1 LRSAVHVARIHVSTV
16 IARWKSSS
24 VADGNTRHSRRERGT
39 TPLSSRSSAQSALPL
54 VCCARSSL
62 TKSRSSFRS
71 ALIVDPN
78 ENPSRSFAR
87 NFRRS
92 ALAVIDK
99 TQPLQVDA
107 LKRGPHHGASFPLR
121 ACAHSS
127 AFRRGQQFESGL
139 RQRHATHESVGDCH
153 RDLRGRTGRHRRN
166 RSRSI
171 FIVYRAERQAS

>member
-1 LRSAVHVARIHVSTV
+1 VRTGAQRGSERPLRSAVHVARIHVSTV

-39 TPLSSRSSAQSALPL
+39 TPLSSRSSAQSALP
-54 VCCARSSL
+54 
-62 TKSRSSFRS
+62 
-71 ALIVDPN
+71 
-78 ENPSRSFAR
+78 
-87 NFRRS
+87 
-92 ALAVIDK
+92 LAVIDK